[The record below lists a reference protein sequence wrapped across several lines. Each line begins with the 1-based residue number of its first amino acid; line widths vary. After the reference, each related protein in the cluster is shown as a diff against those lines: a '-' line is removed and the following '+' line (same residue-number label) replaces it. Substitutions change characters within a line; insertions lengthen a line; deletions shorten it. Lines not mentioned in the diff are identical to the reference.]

1 MPYVS
6 GLTPEELSAF
16 LKDKAQLAANAG
28 TTLAY
33 QIQVWALKSGYD
45 DQQLAVYLATF
56 PANWK
61 EKLPEWETAYK
72 ATPQA
77 VSPHAAVIQP
87 IDSKI
92 VLSESDRA
100 EVVAGAIAEGAVQKV
115 DPSLVLYRH
124 VKALRLTN
132 SFCDTLMSFQ
142 PGTTEAYERTLKIG
156 MEHA

>member
-16 LKDKAQLAANAG
+16 LKDKAQVAANEG
-28 TTLAY
+28 TSLLY
-33 QIQVWALKSGYD
+33 QIQVWALKGGLD
-45 DQQLAVYLATF
+45 DQQLNVYLATF
-56 PANWK
+56 PSSWK
-61 EKLPEWETAYK
+61 EKLPAWESVYK

-77 VSPHAAVIQP
+77 VAPLASVVQP
-87 IDSKI
+87 ANSKI

-100 EVVAGAIAEGAVQKV
+100 EVVAGAIAEGAAQKV

-132 SFCDTLMSFQ
+132 SFCDTLMGFA
-142 PGTTEAYERTLKIG
+142 PGTTEAFERSLKIG